1 MNTASILHND
11 EGMWLP
17 NALPVARIK
26 KLYDFEPTATWA
38 EHVQKASVRMNNGGS
53 ASFVS
58 KSGLLTTNH
67 HVAESIL
74 SDLSSPKKD
83 YIKDGFYAATL
94 EDEAKAP
101 QLEVNVLWEIEDVTE
116 RVLSAVT
123 LDMDSAKSHKA
134 KKAEI
139 ARITNESHT
148 KTGLRSDVVTLY
160 QGGKYHLYRYKKYT
174 DIRLVFAP
182 EYAIAGLGS
191 DVDNYEYPRY
201 NLDVAFFR
209 VYEDNKPLQTLH
221 YFVWAAESSKEG
233 DLLFVSGHPGRTNRM
248 STLARIV
255 YLRDHG
261 LPYQLTLL
269 RRSEISFQQYGGRS
283 VENKRK
289 AHGGLHYAQNIRKRF
304 AGQLAALQDPP
315 FFSRVA
321 EKERVL
327 RGHIA
332 ASPEMTEKYGDAWNM
347 IEAAE
352 KKLLILRD
360 KVDFLE
366 GRDEMKCLEGGLA
379 FDSLYFDIARTLVR
393 MVIEDQK
400 PNEERLPEFVDSKRD
415 SMLQDLFSPAPI
427 YPDLEEHKLADS
439 LAMFAETFGFD
450 DPLVKR
456 VLEGRGPKERA
467 HELVENTM
475 LGDVDERKRLA
486 EGGADIVSNS
496 KDPFMLLADSIDE
509 EARKIRKVFESEVE
523 EVRTR
528 AYAKIAEAMFAI
540 YGDSVYP
547 DATFTLRVAFGRV
560 IGFNEGGEYTPHET
574 TIGDVF
580 AHADK
585 HENKEPWE
593 LPQSW
598 IANKKVL
605 RGSKAAF
612 NFITT
617 HDTHGGNSGSPVFDK
632 DLHIVGLLFDGTVQG
647 LGDTFCY
654 TDEVSRSVSVHTA
667 GILEVLTKVYHT
679 DRLIKEL
686 VG

>member
-1 MNTASILHND
+1 MNTPSILHND

-26 KLYDFEPTATWA
+26 KLYDFEPTADWA
-38 EHVQKASVRMNNGGS
+38 EHVQKASIRMNNGGS

-58 KSGLLTTNH
+58 ANGLLTTNH
-67 HVAESIL
+67 HIAESIL
-74 SDLSSPKKD
+74 GDLSSPEKD

-134 KKAEI
+134 KEAEV

-174 DIRLVFAP
+174 DVRLVFAP
-182 EYAIAGLGS
+182 EYAIAGLGG

-209 VYEDNKPLQTLH
+209 VYEDGKPLQTPH
-221 YFVWAAESSKEG
+221 YFTWASENSKEG
-233 DLLFVSGHPGRTNRM
+233 DFLFVSGHPGQTDRM

-255 YLRDHG
+255 HLRDHG

-269 RRSEISFQQYGGRS
+269 RRSEILFQQFGNRS
-283 VENKRK
+283 IENKRK
-289 AHGGLHYAQNIRKRF
+289 AHRGLHYAQNIRKRF
-304 AGQLAALQDPP
+304 AGQLAALQNPS
-315 FFSRVA
+315 FLAKVA
-321 EKERVL
+321 EKERKFRELVV
-327 RGHIA
+327 
-332 ASPEMTEKYGDAWNM
+332 ASPEMTEKYGDAWDM
-347 IEAAE
+347 IESAE
-352 KKLLILRD
+352 KKLLDLRD
-360 KVDFLE
+360 KVNFFE
-366 GRDEMKCLEGGLA
+366 NGLA
-379 FDSLYFDIARTLVR
+379 FGSLYFGIARTLVR
-393 MVIEDQK
+393 MAIEDQK

-427 YPDLEEHKLADS
+427 YPDLEKHKLADS

-456 VLEGRGPKERA
+456 VLKNKGPKERA

-475 LGDVDERKRLA
+475 LGDVDERKRLV

-509 EARKIRKVFESEVE
+509 EARKVRKVFESEVE
-523 EVRTR
+523 EVRMR

-598 IANKKVL
+598 ITNKEAL
-605 RGSKAAF
+605 RESPASF

-617 HDTHGGNSGSPVFDK
+617 HDTHGGNSGSPIFDRN
-632 DLHIVGLLFDGTVQG
+632 LHIVGLLFDGTVQG
-647 LGDTFCY
+647 LGNTFCY

-667 GILEVLTKVYHT
+667 GILEVLAKVYRT